1 MESTIKKLISKEQID
16 QRLEELANEIDR
28 DYKGKEI
35 IAIIVL
41 KGAAFF
47 GIELSLKLKSNL
59 QFEFVKISSYLG
71 TESTGKINNELDIDE
86 SKVNGKDVLIIEDI
100 VDTGTSMD
108 YLIKHLSNK
117 NPKSLKVCSLL
128 SKPSRR
134 KVNVHIDYLG
144 FEVPNKFIVG
154 YGFDDEKGLN
164 RNLPFIGYKEV

>member
-47 GIELSLKLKSNL
+47 GIELSLKLKSNV

-86 SKVNGKDVLIIEDI
+86 SKVNGKDGLIIEDI